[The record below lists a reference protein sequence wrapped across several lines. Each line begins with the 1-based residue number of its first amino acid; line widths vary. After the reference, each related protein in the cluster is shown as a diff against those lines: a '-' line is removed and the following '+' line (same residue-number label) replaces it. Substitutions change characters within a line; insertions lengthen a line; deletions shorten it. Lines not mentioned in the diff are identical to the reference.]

1 MSKDLLDNVKDG
13 LTQVLNRD
21 EIHRMNMPNYAQ
33 EDILI
38 DRVSFEID
46 PYDSALKGNNIL
58 AKGDIRIPDNTS
70 FPEAKWTHVSG
81 TLLTVFITQVGKIA
95 HNLCSPING
104 VGMVQ
109 CDLKITKQATFENLS
124 FIAKSQIISRM
135 GHVWSN
141 TTWEFYN
148 DKNEI
153 FASAF
158 TKSRGVQRDY
168 SEVYKNR
175 NIKQD
180 RDKIVPLKIPY
191 PTALSNANS
200 L

>member
-175 NIKQD
+175 NIKQNQ
-180 RDKIVPLKIPY
+180 DKIVPLKIPY